1 MCDLEIGRKCS
12 VQRNVNDKIKKSGRT
27 GSIVLRIALFCCA
40 MSSKKASQ
48 LSFKYFFNCI
58 FWCYF
63 IIIVHMIFHF
73 IIYIIFTEKTA
84 AKFRLDTV
92 FVPCF

>member
-48 LSFKYFFNCI
+48 LSSNISLIVYFGAI
-58 FWCYF
+58 S
-63 IIIVHMIFHF
+63 
-73 IIYIIFTEKTA
+73 
-84 AKFRLDTV
+84 LL
-92 FVPCF
+92 